1 MPPYREAEDTTC
13 PPFSARLSRA
23 MVSAA
28 WPLATAS
35 AATPPSRDATR
46 SSNTAWVGFMIRV

>member
-1 MPPYREAEDTTC
+1 MW

-23 MVSAA
+23 IVSAA

-35 AATPPSRDATR
+35 AATPPSRDAIR